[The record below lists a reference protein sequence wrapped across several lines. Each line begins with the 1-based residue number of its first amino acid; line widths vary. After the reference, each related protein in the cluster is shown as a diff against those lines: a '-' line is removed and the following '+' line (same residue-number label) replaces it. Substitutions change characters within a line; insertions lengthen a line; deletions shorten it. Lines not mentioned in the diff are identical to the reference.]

1 MVRILSL
8 HDAEQIAEENSLP
21 PHRGFARVFA
31 GLLRDPAGIFAE
43 AFAHPVQRYAIGFS
57 AVGGVYWALNLAI
70 AEAGGRAVA
79 LPMLLGAMAL
89 IGLAGGVGYL
99 FAISIL
105 INWSCD
111 ILGGEPNR
119 RKVRIALGY
128 AGVPGLIA
136 LVLFG
141 IPKVMLFGESL
152 FMPERAWLSASP
164 ILVWGLW
171 LGDAACFVW
180 SLWLVIKALKLMN
193 GFSTMRAIVAA
204 SLPLGPILLIGLLFL
219 SIAWSGILLA
229 PPAF

>member
-1 MVRILSL
+1 MVRFLSL
-8 HDAEQIAEENSLP
+8 QDAERIAEEDGPS
-21 PHRGFARVFA
+21 AY
-31 GLLRDPAGIFAE
+31 AGITRVAVGILTSPSRTL
-43 AFAHPVQRYAIGFS
+43 ADAYAHPVQRYAIAFS
-57 AVGGVYWALNLAI
+57 ALGGVYWALNLAI
-70 AEAGGRAVA
+70 AEAGGRAIP
-79 LPMLLGAMAL
+79 LPALLGAMIL

-111 ILGGEPNR
+111 ILGGEPSR
-119 RKVRIALGY
+119 RRVRIALGY

-152 FMPERAWLSASP
+152 FMPGREWMSANP
-164 ILVWGLW
+164 LLVWGLW
-171 LGDAACFVW
+171 LGDAVCFVW
-180 SLWLVIKALKLMN
+180 SGWLVLKALRIMN
-193 GFSTMRAIVAA
+193 GFSRMRTLAA
-204 SLPLGPILLIGLLFL
+204 AALPIGPILLIGLLFL